1 MNRKGIYMTDEQM
14 KQRFLELGYEEEQI
28 DELIKDTNIW
38 SGVLGRCD
46 NFFGRI
52 FGLKYDDE
60 EALRELIE
68 NWDALT
74 IVEAINEDRARDPE
88 DYEKIKKKLEDL
100 KAKGHVFP
108 ELECCSWGRRG
119 ISQESWDEIFES
131 SLKDIERCREREEI
145 RKKEKKMRR
154 ERILEKKRRWE

>member
-28 DELIKDTNIW
+28 DELIQHTNVW

-60 EALRELIE
+60 EELRELIE
-68 NWDALT
+68 NWTNLT
-74 IVEAINEDRARDPE
+74 VVNAIGEDRIRNPE
-88 DYEKIKKKLEDL
+88 DYEKMKKKFEEL
-100 KAKGHVFP
+100 KAKGYVP
-108 ELECCSWGRRG
+108 DLECCSWGRRG
-119 ISQESWDEIFES
+119 ISPERWDEICKS
-131 SLKDIERCREREEI
+131 SLKAVGDTKS
-145 RKKEKKMRR
+145 KKKSG
-154 ERILEKKRRWE
+154 KKRRK